1 MPASS
6 VDTPAAPGGAARAQ
20 ARAGSRHEPGV
31 GLGLALSFLVGVG
44 VAVQAFYNGRL
55 ARELGSIELAGLANM
70 VTGGAAL
77 AVLAVASGAVRR
89 AVARVRDGRA
99 HPARG
104 HAEPQL
110 GRGGVLRWWMFVGGF
125 SGALMVVSTAKA
137 APEVGV
143 ALMTVAVVCGQTGG
157 SLAVDA
163 TGLSPSGRHGV
174 SGGRL
179 FGVGLAVA
187 AVAVETLAARTEPR
201 PWLLAVLVVAGSAF
215 AVQQAINARLG
226 RAVGE
231 PLVAAVV
238 NFAVGFLV
246 LAAVSLVVVGGGP
259 PGGWSA
265 PPLDWI
271 GGLLGA
277 AFVIVSAF
285 VVPVIGVLR
294 LTLAAVAGQSAGA
307 LLVDLVAPAPGEAVS
322 VGTVVGVALALA
334 AVAASAERPSAGNA
348 SAARESV

>member
-1 MPASS
+1 MPGSS
-6 VDTPAAPGGAARAQ
+6 VDTPAAPGRAARGEGRAGAA
-20 ARAGSRHEPGV
+20 HEPGA

-55 ARELGSIELAGLANM
+55 ARQLGSIELAGLANM
-70 VTGGAAL
+70 VTGGTAL
-77 AVLAVASGAVRR
+77 ALLAVASGALRR

-99 HPARG
+99 PLARG
-104 HAEPQL
+104 HGEAE
-110 GRGGVLRWWMFVGGF
+110 RGAILRWWMFVGGF
-125 SGALMVVSTAKA
+125 SGALMVVTTAKA

-163 TGLSPSGRHGV
+163 TGLSPSGRHRM

-187 AVAVETLAARTEPR
+187 AVAVETLAARTQPH
-201 PWLLAVLVVAGSAF
+201 PLLLAVLVVAGIAF

-238 NFAVGFLV
+238 NFTVGFLV
-246 LAAVSLVVVGGGP
+246 LAAVSLVVVGGRP

-307 LLVDLVAPAPGEAVS
+307 LLLDLVAPAPGEAVS

-334 AVAASAERPSAGNA
+334 AVAASADRHAGRNA
-348 SAARESV
+348 SAARESA